1 LIYLSCC
8 RIAIIKIRSSALVKE
23 VIDMKSTWGCVLA
36 AVGVIVLGAIII
48 AVSLVGIYNSLVT
61 KSQAVDA
68 QWSQVETQY
77 QRRYDLIP
85 NLVNSVK
92 GMMQQEQT
100 VFLAIAEARTK
111 YGAAQTVNEKA
122 VAAGEVETALG
133 RLLAVIEN
141 YPDLKSS
148 QNVTQLMD
156 ELAGTE
162 NRISVERRRFNDL
175 VRDYNTQI
183 KTFPT
188 NMLAGMFGFSDK
200 QYFQSVSGAE
210 TAPKVEF

>member
-1 LIYLSCC
+1 
-8 RIAIIKIRSSALVKE
+8 
-23 VIDMKSTWGCVLA
+23 M
-36 AVGVIVLGAIII
+36 
-48 AVSLVGIYNSLVT
+48 T

-85 NLVNSVK
+85 NLVSSVK
-92 GMMQQEQT
+92 GMMQQEQA

-188 NMLAGMFGFSDK
+188 NMLAGMFGFSEK

>member
-1 LIYLSCC
+1 
-8 RIAIIKIRSSALVKE
+8 
-23 VIDMKSTWGCVLA
+23 MKSQWGCLIA
-36 AVGVIVLGAIII
+36 AVAAVLIVAVIIV
-48 AVSLVGIYNSLVT
+48 VSLVGIYNSLVT
-61 KSQAVDA
+61 KSQAIDA

-92 GMMQQEQT
+92 GMMKQEQT
-100 VFLAIAEARTK
+100 VFQAIDDARTK
-111 YGAAQTVNEKA
+111 YGSATTVDAKAA
-122 VAAGEVETALG
+122 AAGEVETSLG
-133 RLLAVIEN
+133 RLIAVMEN

-148 QNVTQLMD
+148 QTVTQLMD

-188 NMLAGMFGFSDK
+188 NMLAGMFGFSEK
-200 QYFQSVSGAE
+200 EYFKSVTGSDV
-210 TAPKVEF
+210 APKVEF

>member
-1 LIYLSCC
+1 
-8 RIAIIKIRSSALVKE
+8 
-23 VIDMKSTWGCVLA
+23 MKSTWGCVLA

-61 KSQAVDA
+61 KSQGVDA

-92 GMMQQEQT
+92 GMMTQEQT
-100 VFLAIAEARTK
+100 VFLAIADARTK

-122 VAAGEVETALG
+122 AAAGEVETALG

-188 NMLAGMFGFSDK
+188 NMLAGMFGFSEK

>member
-1 LIYLSCC
+1 
-8 RIAIIKIRSSALVKE
+8 
-23 VIDMKSTWGCVLA
+23 MKSTWGCVLA

-133 RLLAVIEN
+133 RLLAVMEN

-188 NMLAGMFGFSDK
+188 NMLAGMFGFSEK